1 MKLAS
6 IDTYDTNSTS
16 HGKVE
21 NDQDRKVKEN
31 TRSDGNIIKTPTNS
45 KCLDNTKPRA
55 GAIGSKI
62 KFLWSP
68 DSKKTMCLVRGTV
81 CKKLNSSNTSWKE
94 TRSGN
99 MAIVKEL
106 IVLHHWGEEHLKEL
120 PESLTVDSRQNEIWV
135 SGGIVWEN
143 IDIIEAWDI
152 ANNFETPRVNS
163 LDDEVVTETAIINQ
177 ECEEP
182 VMTELEIWFNSQDF
196 RTEFDKVEDA
206 IYNDDILLE
215 IVLNIKILPQ
225 GKGLQSPFESDQE
238 SDKKNTE
245 PKKNITSRHDNSE
258 EKELDGII
266 NLMIG
271 KREDGKVDVLN
282 AYLNG
287 VERRVF
293 VDSGAAVSIIHNIQ
307 EPRKN
312 RIFKV
317 INVQRNY
324 LSNWHKWSEIYW
336 SDDEYD
342 DNSANK
348 NIKT

>member
-1 MKLAS
+1 MGAKHWKDETKNHPSNTISKDHEADENMKPAS

-21 NDQDRKVKEN
+21 NDLNRKVKEN
-31 TRSDGNIIKTPTNS
+31 TRSEGNINKTPTNS

-81 CKKLNSSNTSWKE
+81 CKKLNSPNTSWKE

-120 PESLTVDSRQNEIWV
+120 PESLTVDLRQNEIWV

-143 IDIIEAWDI
+143 IDITEAWDI

-177 ECEEP
+177 ECKEP

-196 RTEFDKVEDA
+196 RTEFDKAEDA
-206 IYNDDILLE
+206 IY
-215 IVLNIKILPQ
+215 
-225 GKGLQSPFESDQE
+225 
-238 SDKKNTE
+238 
-245 PKKNITSRHDNSE
+245 
-258 EKELDGII
+258 
-266 NLMIG
+266 
-271 KREDGKVDVLN
+271 
-282 AYLNG
+282 
-287 VERRVF
+287 
-293 VDSGAAVSIIHNIQ
+293 
-307 EPRKN
+307 
-312 RIFKV
+312 
-317 INVQRNY
+317 
-324 LSNWHKWSEIYW
+324 
-336 SDDEYD
+336 
-342 DNSANK
+342 
-348 NIKT
+348 